1 MKTIE
6 EMETPKISSLF
17 VEVSQTRTEI
27 AKDNI
32 QIFTDRDK
40 EKMIAYGWINNR
52 YNMCNVFLNEGFE
65 FLGEGEEFVEE
76 LQEAIQER
84 ELEMEY

>member
-1 MKTIE
+1 
-6 EMETPKISSLF
+6 METPKISSLF
-17 VEVSQTRTEI
+17 VEVSQNRTEI

-52 YNMCNVFLNEGFE
+52 YNMCTVFLNEGFE
-65 FLGEGEEFVEE
+65 WLDDSGEYVTEI
-76 LQEAIQER
+76 QEAIQER

>member
-1 MKTIE
+1 
-6 EMETPKISSLF
+6 METPKISSLL
-17 VEVSQTRTEI
+17 VEVSNIRTET

-32 QIFTDRDK
+32 QIFSDPDK
-40 EKMIAYGWINNR
+40 EKMIAHGWINNR
-52 YNMCNVFLNEGFE
+52 YNMCTVFLNEGFE
-65 FLGEGEEFVEE
+65 WLDDSGEFVTE